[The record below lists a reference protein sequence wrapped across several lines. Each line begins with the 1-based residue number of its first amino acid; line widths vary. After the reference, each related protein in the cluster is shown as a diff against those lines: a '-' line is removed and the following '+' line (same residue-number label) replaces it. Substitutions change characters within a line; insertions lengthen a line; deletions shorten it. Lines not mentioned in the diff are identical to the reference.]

1 MPKPPRLCTCGQIVP
16 AGSVCAC
23 QRDAIRVR
31 GRRHDA
37 KRPNSRQRGYTR
49 QWEALRAEF
58 IRLHPL
64 CAFCGSTSE
73 HVDHIKAHKG
83 NPALFW
89 NWNNL
94 QALCEHCH
102 NSVKQRQER
111 AINVG

>member
-1 MPKPPRLCTCGQIVP
+1 MRP
-16 AGSVCAC
+16 S
-23 QRDAIRVR
+23 
-31 GRRHDA
+31 GRRADELRA
-37 KRPNSRQRGYTR
+37 VRIQRGYTR
-49 QWEALRAEF
+49 QWEALRTEF

-64 CAFCGSTSE
+64 CTFCRDASQ

-111 AINVG
+111 ATHAR